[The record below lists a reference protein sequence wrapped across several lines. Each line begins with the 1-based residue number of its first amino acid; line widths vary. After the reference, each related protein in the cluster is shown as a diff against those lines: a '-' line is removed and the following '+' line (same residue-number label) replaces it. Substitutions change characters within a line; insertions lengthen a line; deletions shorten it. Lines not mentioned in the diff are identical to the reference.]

1 LFYRKRKD
9 ERIDMLI
16 RTTIWRK
23 TFLGFDMSR
32 LRGLKL
38 VVNVVAIEVIVATVV
53 EDRIEKEGMF
63 QEISF
68 LLYGK

>member
-1 LFYRKRKD
+1 
-9 ERIDMLI
+9 
-16 RTTIWRK
+16 
-23 TFLGFDMSR
+23 MSR

-38 VVNVVAIEVIVATVV
+38 GVNVVAIEVIVATVV

-68 LLYGK
+68 LFYGK